1 MPNTPTVLSNV
12 SVVEKRWLIRK
23 LENETFGGLLLL
35 SAAVFALIWANSNF
49 ADSYVTLTQY
59 TIGPTALHL
68 NLTLTAWASDFLLA
82 IFFFVVG
89 CELKHEF
96 TVGSLANPREA
107 AVPIGAALGGMIFA
121 AAIFLSLNHG
131 TPAQSAWG
139 LPISTDVAFSLA
151 VLAIFGQRL
160 PIALR
165 SFLLT
170 LAVVNDLGA
179 ILVIAIFYS
188 HGFSAT
194 WFVVAVAGL
203 AAFGVLQSRKVASPF
218 IYLPLALFIWY
229 AMFRSGIHATIA
241 GVAMGL
247 LMRAKTVEGEDKAPC
262 DRADEYWRPLS
273 AGLSV
278 PLFALLVSGVNISG
292 ITLGEALSDPFTLG
306 VLCGLVIGQPLGV
319 TFGAFVVA
327 KFTKG
332 SLNPELTWWDVVV
345 VGTLASVGFT
355 VALLI
360 TEVTFA
366 TDPASLATGKF
377 AIVFSLL
384 AAIIVSATA
393 IFVRSSFIGRYKIEA

>member
-1 MPNTPTVLSNV
+1 MSNNATILSDV
-12 SVVEKRWLIRK
+12 SVVEKRWLVRK

-35 SAAVFALIWANSNF
+35 VAALVAMVWANSNF
-49 ADSYVTLTQY
+49 SQSYYSLTHY
-59 TIGPTALHL
+59 VVGPAALHL
-68 NLTLTAWASDFLLA
+68 DLTLTAWASDFLLA

-96 TVGSLANPREA
+96 TVGSLANPRQA

-121 AAIFLSLNHG
+121 AAIFLGFNYG
-131 TPAQSAWG
+131 TEAQSAWG

-151 VLAIFGQRL
+151 VLAIAGQRL

-188 HGFSAT
+188 HGFHVA
-194 WFVVAVAGL
+194 WFVIAIGTLTFFGL
-203 AAFGVLQSRKVASPF
+203 LQARRITGAY
-218 IYLPLALFIWY
+218 IYLPLALFAWY
-229 AMFRSGIHATIA
+229 AMYRSGIHATIA
-241 GVAMGL
+241 GVVMGL
-247 LMRAKTVEGEDKAPC
+247 LMRAKPIAGEVKAPC
-262 DRADEYWRPLS
+262 DVADEKWRPIS

-278 PLFALLVSGVNISG
+278 PLFALLASGVNISG
-292 ITLGEALSDPFTLG
+292 ISLAEALSDPFTLG
-306 VLCGLVIGQPLGV
+306 VLGGLIVGQPLGV
-319 TFGAFVVA
+319 TIGAFAVA
-327 KFTKG
+327 KFTKAT
-332 SLNPELTWWDVVV
+332 LNPELSWWDVIV

-366 TDPASLATGKF
+366 SDPASLATGKF

-384 AAIIVSATA
+384 AAMIVSVVA
-393 IFVRSSFIGRYKIEA
+393 ISVRSAFIGRYREDA

>member
-1 MPNTPTVLSNV
+1 MANNATVLGEVPV
-12 SVVEKRWLIRK
+12 SEKRWLVRK
-23 LENETFGGLLLL
+23 LENETVGGLLLFV
-35 SAAVFALIWANSNF
+35 SALVAVLWANSSF
-49 ADSYVTLTQY
+49 SASYESLTQY
-59 TIGPTALHL
+59 IIGPAALHL
-68 NLTLTAWASDFLLA
+68 DLTLTAWASDFLLA

-96 TVGSLANPREA
+96 AVGSLSNPRQA

-121 AAIFLSLNHG
+121 AAIFLGFNYG
-131 TPAQSAWG
+131 TDAQSAWG

-151 VLAIFGQRL
+151 VLAIAGQRL

-188 HGFSAT
+188 HGFHAN
-194 WFVVAVAGL
+194 WFALAVGL
-203 AAFGVLQSRKVASPF
+203 LIIFGLLQSRRVSGSYV
-218 IYLPLALFIWY
+218 YLPLALLIWY

-247 LMRAKTVEGEDKAPC
+247 LMRAKPVAGELKSPC
-262 DRADEYWRPLS
+262 DLADERWRPLS

-278 PLFALLVSGVNISG
+278 PLFALLASGVNISG
-292 ITLGEALSDPFTLG
+292 ITLADALSDPFTLG
-306 VLCGLVIGQPLGV
+306 VLGGLVIGQPVGV
-319 TFGAFVVA
+319 TIGAFIVA

-332 SLNPELTWWDVVV
+332 TLNPELTWWDVLV

-366 TDPASLATGKF
+366 SDPASLATGKF

-384 AAIIVSATA
+384 AAIIVSVVA
-393 IFVRSSFIGRYKIEA
+393 ISVRSAFIGRYRIDA

>member
-1 MPNTPTVLSNV
+1 MNSNVTVLDEV
-12 SVVEKRWLIRK
+12 PAAERRWLVRK
-23 LENETFGGLLLL
+23 LHDETVGGLLLL
-35 SAAVFALIWANSNF
+35 TAAVFAVAWANS
-49 ADSYVTLTQY
+49 AWASSYESLTHFE
-59 TIGPTALHL
+59 IGPESLHL

-96 TVGSLANPREA
+96 VVGSLSNPKQA
-107 AVPIGAALGGMIFA
+107 AVPMGAALGGMVVA
-121 AAIFLSLNHG
+121 ASIFLAFNHG

-151 VLAIFGQRL
+151 VLAIAGQRL

-170 LAVVNDLGA
+170 LAVVNDMGA

-188 HGFSAT
+188 HGFHLD
-194 WFVVAVAGL
+194 WFL
-203 AAFGVLQSRKVASPF
+203 AAIGLLGIFGFLQKRANTSSLIF
-218 IYLPLALFIWY
+218 IPLALVIWY

-247 LMRAKTVEGEDKAPC
+247 LMRVQILGSETVAPC
-262 DRADEYWRPLS
+262 ERADERWRPIS
-273 AGLSV
+273 AGLCV
-278 PLFALLVSGVNISG
+278 PVFALLASGVSVVGIS
-292 ITLGEALSDPFTLG
+292 LSEALTSPFTLG
-306 VLCGLVIGQPLGV
+306 VLGGLVIGQPLGV
-319 TFGAFVVA
+319 TLGAFLVA
-327 KFTKG
+327 RFTKG
-332 SLNPELTWWDVVV
+332 SLNPDLAWWDVVV

-366 TDPASLATGKF
+366 SDPTSLATGKF

-384 AAIIVSATA
+384 AAIIVSVIA
-393 IFVRSSFIGRYKIEA
+393 ITVRSVFIGRYQDEA